1 MRVLITNDDGI
12 ASPGLQALVNVF
24 GPVAQTFV
32 VAPEGERSATGHAIT
47 LHKPLRARAAVIAGA
62 TAAWVSNGTPADCV
76 ALGMLELVPAR
87 PDVVIS
93 GINAGPNLARDL
105 TYSGT
110 VSGAMEG
117 AIFGVPSVA
126 VSVAAFIDPIF
137 PAAAQFSGELVRAI
151 LLHGLPADTL
161 LNVNVPN
168 LPADRIAGISI
179 TRQSARR
186 YISRLEKRV
195 DPRGQAYYWLT
206 GDPSAQ
212 EDVEGTDTWA
222 LASNQVSV
230 TPITLDMTDDR
241 ALAVL
246 RSWNLMW
253 SPERR

>member
-12 ASPGLQALVNVF
+12 ASPGLQALVNEF
-24 GPVAQTFV
+24 APVAQTFV

-76 ALGMLELVPAR
+76 ALGMLELVPDR
-87 PDVVIS
+87 PDVVLS

-117 AIFGVPSVA
+117 AIFGVPSIA
-126 VSVAAFIDPIF
+126 VSVGAFHDPTFAVAASFAI
-137 PAAAQFSGELVRAI
+137 ELARAM
-151 LLHGLPADTL
+151 LLHGLPEDTL

-168 LPADRIAGISI
+168 LPADRIAGVAI
-179 TRQSARR
+179 TRQSAKR

-195 DPRGQAYYWLT
+195 DPRGRTYYWLT
-206 GDPSAQ
+206 GEPSVQ

-222 LASNQVSV
+222 LAHDRISV

-241 ALAVL
+241 TAAVL
-246 RSWNLMW
+246 REWNLSW
-253 SPERR
+253 RPQGR